1 MSWITDLFIISK
13 IKEDKQKKIREKNAK
28 STMLAYDIGKNH
40 FMKEAELSK
49 IKALEEL
56 EEKELNELTIK
67 NSKEIVKL
75 SISFFGNYHPRIEY
89 YSERNNYF
97 EVLLLMNEALFR
109 LNEVSGNYFSK
120 AIQKNS
126 QIFSFFNEKN
136 RLSADF
142 ITLLFNTI
150 MNFDFPI
157 EYKKNWLYDN
167 EYDLWSMITENNQIR
182 EEYRNKTNIVNSI
195 ILELS
200 VLESILQVEPVVQVL
215 TRNFEKIF
223 SFEINLN
230 YPKNLLDDCE
240 QNYND
245 ILTRKLDSS
254 FIFEPNND
262 MVISYSEYLNTIIS
276 DLMKRTPP
284 LLEKWNKVIN
294 EYYSFREKMQDM
306 MYTSGF
312 DKNYVSQIINY
323 FGNNFGFNPFELG
336 IAKDNN
342 NYKDIEK
349 KELMSI
355 KEKINRKPD
364 KLVYVDESK
373 FFEPIFKFMEN
384 MQLLLEQEKL
394 REMEEERLDNIMD
407 ERFKEKM
414 DMYNSLIIRTEIKKL
429 LVVLNEI
436 TK

>member
-384 MQLLLEQEKL
+384 MQPLLEQEKL

>member
-75 SISFFGNYHPRIEY
+75 SISFFSNYHPRIEY

-355 KEKINRKPD
+355 KEKFNRKPD
-364 KLVYVDESK
+364 KFVYVDESK

-384 MQLLLEQEKL
+384 MQPLLEQEKL

>member
-355 KEKINRKPD
+355 KEKFNRKPD

-384 MQLLLEQEKL
+384 MQPLLEQEKL
-394 REMEEERLDNIMD
+394 REKEEERLDNIMD

-414 DMYNSLIIRTEIKKL
+414 DMYNSIIIKTEIKKL